1 MEAFKERATIIML
14 PDWLYKA
21 ERKLDDCN
29 HLMEMLRTLLGC
41 CTLALQVVILLKL
54 FNVI

>member
-1 MEAFKERATIIML
+1 MTPQEQIEQEGGMLRAF
-14 PDWLYKA
+14 
-21 ERKLDDCN
+21 ERKLDRCN
-29 HLMEMLRTLLGC
+29 HLMELLRTALGF